1 MKIFHV
7 DFVLVHDAK
16 GGQRMKTSWYSD
28 NASVEEIVKVLK
40 QYPSYKTSFLED
52 IVSQKEKIFL
62 NNPTEVDGSE
72 ELFERLYEI
81 AELPNRILSGYTYR
95 NIFYVLKNLK
105 SKKKIWWSYMKTILV
120 VQDQYGWSKSLM
132 VQQLSQNSMD
142 HIWLFSLTKNRR
154 VANPSVFQ
162 IILIHII

>member
-1 MKIFHV
+1 MKLFHV

-81 AELPNRILSGYTYR
+81 AELPNRILSGYTCR
-95 NIFYVLKNLK
+95 NIFYVLKK
-105 SKKKIWWSYMKTILV
+105 SKIKKEDLVELYENYIGSVIPIWV
-120 VQDQYGWSKSLM
+120 VEEFDGPAIVAKQYGPYM
-132 VQQLSQNSMD
+132 VIFFNE
-142 HIWLFSLTKNRR
+142 
-154 VANPSVFQ
+154 NPKDY
-162 IILIHII
+162 

>member
-95 NIFYVLKNLK
+95 NIFYVLKK
-105 SKKKIWWSYMKTILV
+105 SKIKKEDLVELYENYIGSARPIWV
-120 VQDQYGWSKSLM
+120 VEEFDGPAIVVKQYGPYM
-132 VQQLSQNSMD
+132 VIFFNE
-142 HIWLFSLTKNRR
+142 K
-154 VANPSVFQ
+154 PKGC
-162 IILIHII
+162 

>member
-1 MKIFHV
+1 MKLFHV

-95 NIFYVLKNLK
+95 NIFYVLKK
-105 SKKKIWWSYMKTILV
+105 SKIKKEDLV
-120 VQDQYGWSKSLM
+120 ELYENYIGSARPYGWSRSLM

-142 HIWLFSLTKNRR
+142 HIWLFSLTKTRR
-154 VANPSVFQ
+154 NTNPSGFP

>member
-40 QYPSYKTSFLED
+40 QYPSYKTRFLED

-95 NIFYVLKNLK
+95 NIFYVLKK
-105 SKKKIWWSYMKTILV
+105 SKIKKEDLVELYENYIGSARPIWV
-120 VQDQYGWSKSLM
+120 VEEFDGPAIVAKQYGPYM
-132 VQQLSQNSMD
+132 VIFFNE
-142 HIWLFSLTKNRR
+142 K
-154 VANPSVFQ
+154 PKGC
-162 IILIHII
+162 

>member
-95 NIFYVLKNLK
+95 NIFYVLKQ
-105 SKKKIWWSYMKTILV
+105 SKIKKEDLVELYENYIGSARPIWV
-120 VQDQYGWSKSLM
+120 VEEFDGPAIVAKQYGPYMVIFFNENSK
-132 VQQLSQNSMD
+132 D
-142 HIWLFSLTKNRR
+142 Y
-154 VANPSVFQ
+154 
-162 IILIHII
+162 

>member
-1 MKIFHV
+1 MKLFHV

-95 NIFYVLKNLK
+95 NIFYEIYYHLLLNLGK
-105 SKKKIWWSYMKTILV
+105 DVIIKKISKIKKQICLCQRRIL
-120 VQDQYGWSKSLM
+120 
-132 VQQLSQNSMD
+132 
-142 HIWLFSLTKNRR
+142 
-154 VANPSVFQ
+154 
-162 IILIHII
+162 

>member
-95 NIFYVLKNLK
+95 NIFYVLKK
-105 SKKKIWWSYMKTILV
+105 SKIKKEDLVERYENYIGSARPIWV
-120 VQDQYGWSKSLM
+120 VEEFD

>member
-95 NIFYVLKNLK
+95 NIFYVLKK
-105 SKKKIWWSYMKTILV
+105 SKIKKEDLVELYENYIGSARPIWV
-120 VQDQYGWSKSLM
+120 VEEFDGPAIVTKQYGPYM
-132 VQQLSQNSMD
+132 VIFFNE
-142 HIWLFSLTKNRR
+142 
-154 VANPSVFQ
+154 NPKDY
-162 IILIHII
+162 

>member
-1 MKIFHV
+1 
-7 DFVLVHDAK
+7 
-16 GGQRMKTSWYSD
+16 MKTSWYSD

-62 NNPTEVDGSE
+62 NNPIEVDGSE

-95 NIFYVLKNLK
+95 NIFYVLKK
-105 SKKKIWWSYMKTILV
+105 SKIKKEDLVELYENYIGSIRPIWV
-120 VQDQYGWSKSLM
+120 VEEFDGPAIAAKQYGPYM
-132 VQQLSQNSMD
+132 VIFFNE
-142 HIWLFSLTKNRR
+142 K
-154 VANPSVFQ
+154 PKGC
-162 IILIHII
+162 

>member
-52 IVSQKEKIFL
+52 IVSQKEIIFL

-95 NIFYVLKNLK
+95 NIFYVLKK
-105 SKKKIWWSYMKTILV
+105 SKIKNIHFSKYLENKLQSPRCNKI
-120 VQDQYGWSKSLM
+120 
-132 VQQLSQNSMD
+132 
-142 HIWLFSLTKNRR
+142 
-154 VANPSVFQ
+154 Q
-162 IILIHII
+162 ITDNK

>member
-95 NIFYVLKNLK
+95 NIFYVLKK
-105 SKKKIWWSYMKTILV
+105 SKIKKEDLV
-120 VQDQYGWSKSLM
+120 ELYENYIGSARPRWVVEEFDGPAIVAKQYGPYM
-132 VQQLSQNSMD
+132 VIFFNE
-142 HIWLFSLTKNRR
+142 K
-154 VANPSVFQ
+154 PKGC
-162 IILIHII
+162 

>member
-95 NIFYVLKNLK
+95 NIFYVLKK
-105 SKKKIWWSYMKTILV
+105 YKKKKEDLVELYENYIGSARPIWV
-120 VQDQYGWSKSLM
+120 VEEFDGPAIVAKQYGPYM
-132 VQQLSQNSMD
+132 VIFFNE
-142 HIWLFSLTKNRR
+142 K
-154 VANPSVFQ
+154 PKGC
-162 IILIHII
+162 

>member
-1 MKIFHV
+1 MKLFHV

-81 AELPNRILSGYTYR
+81 AELPNRILSGY
-95 NIFYVLKNLK
+95 
-105 SKKKIWWSYMKTILV
+105 
-120 VQDQYGWSKSLM
+120 GWSRSLM

-142 HIWLFSLTKNRR
+142 HIWLFSLTKTRR
-154 VANPSVFQ
+154 ITNPSGFP